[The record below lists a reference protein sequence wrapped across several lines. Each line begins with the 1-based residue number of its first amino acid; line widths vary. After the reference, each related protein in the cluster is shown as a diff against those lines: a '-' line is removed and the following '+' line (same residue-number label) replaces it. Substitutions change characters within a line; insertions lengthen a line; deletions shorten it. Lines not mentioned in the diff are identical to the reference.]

1 MTTAG
6 AGAEVRRAAP
16 LTKHARQ
23 ARLAALIA
31 QRPVRS
37 QSELARLLAT
47 EGVQVTQATL
57 SRDLEEIGATKVR
70 GADGGLVYAVDV
82 NLAPAEIV
90 RLPLTRLCEELLVSA
105 EANGDLVVLRTPPG
119 AAQLF
124 ASALDREALPAVMG
138 TIAGDDTVLV
148 VCRAQLP
155 APGDGSISG
164 VAPADG
170 ESPGEAPSVGPSAG
184 QAPVAGG
191 PGLAAHLLRLADG
204 RARAVPSVAA
214 AAQARPRTPPAG
226 GAVLAGTDTGTPDDD
241 LPRNPT

>member
-1 MTTAG
+1 MTAAG
-6 AGAEVRRAAP
+6 TGVWRSAP

-37 QSELARLLAT
+37 QSELARLLGA

-57 SRDLEEIGATKVR
+57 SRDLEDIGARKVR

-148 VCRAQLP
+148 VCRAQLSG
-155 APGDGSISG
+155 PGDGSISG
-164 VAPADG
+164 GTPDG
-170 ESPGEAPSVGPSAG
+170 GENAV
-184 QAPVAGG
+184 QAPPPGDSAAGAGPVPGG
-191 PGLAAHLLRLADG
+191 PALAAHLLRLADG
-204 RARAVPSVAA
+204 RARPVPGVAA
-214 AAQARPRTPPAG
+214 TPARPRTPPG
-226 GAVLAGTDTGTPDDD
+226 GGGGGFRHT
-241 LPRNPT
+241 